1 MKLDFNESNILVE
14 ALSDLERNPK
24 VPITKV
30 KLIEELYALGIHTD
44 KNRSFLRVS
53 VRSLIKK
60 IENLS
65 DSDIQQMVI
74 DNKNNAIVASVCYQ
88 LPSSKTH

>member
-1 MKLDFNESNILVE
+1 MKLDFNESNILVQ
-14 ALSDLERNPK
+14 ALADLERNPK

-30 KLIEELYALGIHTD
+30 KLIEELYALGINTD
-44 KNRSFLRVS
+44 KKLSFLRVS

-65 DSDIQQMVI
+65 DSDIQQIVI
-74 DNKNNAIVASVCYQ
+74 DNKNNVIVASVCYE
-88 LPSSKTH
+88 LPSSKTP